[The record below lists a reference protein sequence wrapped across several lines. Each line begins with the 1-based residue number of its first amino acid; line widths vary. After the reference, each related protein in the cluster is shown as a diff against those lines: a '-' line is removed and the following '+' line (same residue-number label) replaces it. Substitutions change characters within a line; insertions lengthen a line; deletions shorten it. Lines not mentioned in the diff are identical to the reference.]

1 MERYRFVVFDEHKVN
16 ILNREFVASDDDIAI
31 RMAEGWRDDRV
42 TQVWR
47 GNKLIVQ
54 WQSRR
59 IG

>member
-47 GNKLIVQ
+47 GHKLIVQ